1 MELGTSRRRRSSE
14 PGSAGGADYLSAL
27 PEDLL
32 LLVLAR
38 LGCAAAAARTGLVSR
53 RWRGLWARLRDLAFQ
68 GVAFPS
74 LQVALGRVARPPP
87 AVSLLEI
94 RVSDEHLPIFD
105 ADDVTSVL
113 RAAALLAPEKLVFA
127 LPWDPDPAPTE
138 VDLPCFHRA
147 TSIVL
152 ERIPFLLRT
161 PAAGAEFP
169 TLRTLSDVD
178 RTPCGTTV
186 RMAISLSLRDCKIES
201 ISAFISFCPHLR
213 VLGLEGIWVGDDLGA
228 LLSLCPHLRAL
239 RLKKPVCLGDDDW
252 TVHSTSLQELVMDG
266 KNLWARRVDIVA
278 PMLKQLTLSLHAY
291 NQVTIS
297 IVAPMLENVSWQ
309 CLYAKGII
317 GFGLWTLEKLS
328 LHTAEK
334 QGQLSSLQI
343 HACNSWFT
351 FSDEETNFAQEIEK
365 HMIVDFSAL
374 ELHLSA
380 MGHVSGAFVSHLLG
394 LNRIRSAIRRLK
406 VALLRLEEEETC
418 PANCPCECT
427 NWRRQIISL
436 TALEEV
442 EIHGFRGDA
451 HELDFLKLIFSCAPM
466 LKRMIVRLPGEV
478 SSSNDR
484 CTEIYDIFR
493 GYSSVKCN
501 VYLSSGKYMFCML
514 DLYAL

>member
-169 TLRTLSDVD
+169 TLRTLSD
-178 RTPCGTTV
+178 
-186 RMAISLSLRDCKIES
+186 
-201 ISAFISFCPHLR
+201 
-213 VLGLEGIWVGDDLGA
+213 GIWVGDDLGA

-501 VYLSSGKYMFCML
+501 VYLSSGLVHRSHGCRL
-514 DLYAL
+514 T